1 MNPSK
6 SLVVLLVIMMST
18 FQQDLLVSVTQIF
31 TKLVKNGVQL
41 SSQWFQVTRLLV
53 LSLLSVKMSLTSK
66 LETMLVLDA
75 LLTHAETAK
84 TAKTLRVTTV

>member
-1 MNPSK
+1 MY
-6 SLVVLLVIMMST
+6 T

-31 TKLVKNGVQL
+31 TKLVKNGVQP

-53 LSLLSVKMSLTSK
+53 LSLLSAKMSLTSK

-75 LLTHAETAK
+75 LLTHAETAR
-84 TAKTLRVTTV
+84 TAKTLKVTTV